1 MTNRKKG
8 FTLVELVITL
18 TLTALVSGMIVS
30 FCVLINDRVKKNS
43 RMTTQLEELTFLRT
57 FIERWMAEY
66 DREEVCFE
74 APSGEDSSGVFLYAC
89 ARGGGE
95 SVSAPSAEDQTGA
108 TIAYLCLA
116 DQRVVSRKFEKGTE
130 EGTGAFTEVSS
141 AAATVVSQIEV
152 ELFNNETDIYLF
164 SVRYGGIESFKFL
177 VNRRTVPGS

>member
-66 DREEVCFE
+66 DREDVRFE
-74 APSGEDSSGVFLYAC
+74 APSGEDSSGVFYTRARAVRVSLYPP
-89 ARGGGE
+89 RRQRIRRE
-95 SVSAPSAEDQTGA
+95 LRLLISVWRIKGLFPGS
-108 TIAYLCLA
+108 
-116 DQRVVSRKFEKGTE
+116 SRKG
-130 EGTGAFTEVSS
+130 
-141 AAATVVSQIEV
+141 
-152 ELFNNETDIYLF
+152 
-164 SVRYGGIESFKFL
+164 
-177 VNRRTVPGS
+177 

>member
-1 MTNRKKG
+1 M
-8 FTLVELVITL
+8 VELVITL

-66 DREEVCFE
+66 DRGEVRFE
-74 APSGEDSSGVFLYAC
+74 APSARTPPAFLYAC
-89 ARGGGE
+89 ARGDGE
-95 SVSAPSAEDQTGA
+95 SSAPSAEDQTGA

-152 ELFNNETDIYLF
+152 ELFDNETDIYLF

>member
-1 MTNRKKG
+1 M
-8 FTLVELVITL
+8 VELVITL

-66 DREEVCFE
+66 DREDDAELPFTF
-74 APSGEDSSGVFLYAC
+74 AISGEDASGVFVYAC
-89 ARGGGE
+89 ARGEGE

-116 DQRVVSRKFEKGTE
+116 DQRVVSRKFEKGI
-130 EGTGAFTEVSS
+130 GAFTEVSS

-152 ELFNNETDIYLF
+152 ELFDNETDIYLF

>member
-89 ARGGGE
+89 ARGEGE

-108 TIAYLCLA
+108 TIAYLGLA
-116 DQRVVSRKFEKGTE
+116 DQRVVSRQFEKGTE

>member
-1 MTNRKKG
+1 M
-8 FTLVELVITL
+8 VELVITL

-66 DREEVCFE
+66 DREGVRFKI
-74 APSGEDSSGVFLYAC
+74 PSGEDSSGVFLYAC
-89 ARGGGE
+89 ARGDSE
-95 SVSAPSAEDQTGA
+95 SSAPSAEDQTGA

-116 DQRVVSRKFEKGTE
+116 DQRVVSRKFEKGI
-130 EGTGAFTEVSS
+130 GAFTEVSS

-152 ELFNNETDIYLF
+152 ELFDNETDIYLF

>member
-1 MTNRKKG
+1 M
-8 FTLVELVITL
+8 VELVITL

-66 DREEVCFE
+66 DRGEVRFE

-89 ARGGGE
+89 ARGDGE
-95 SVSAPSAEDQTGA
+95 SSAPSAEDQTGA

-116 DQRVVSRKFEKGTE
+116 DQRVVSRKFEE
-130 EGTGAFTEVSS
+130 ETGAFTEVSS

-152 ELFNNETDIYLF
+152 ELFDNETDIYLF

>member
-66 DREEVCFE
+66 DRGDVRFE

-89 ARGGGE
+89 ARGGSE
-95 SVSAPSAEDQTGA
+95 SSAPSAEDQTGA

>member
-66 DREEVCFE
+66 DREDVRFE

-89 ARGGGE
+89 ARGEGE

-116 DQRVVSRKFEKGTE
+116 DQRVVSRKFEKGI
-130 EGTGAFTEVSS
+130 GAFTEVSS

-152 ELFNNETDIYLF
+152 ELFDNDTDIYLF

>member
-89 ARGGGE
+89 ARGDGE

-116 DQRVVSRKFEKGTE
+116 DQRVVSRKFE

-152 ELFNNETDIYLF
+152 ELFDNETDIYLF